1 MSEGLLS
8 QLMIQR
14 QTRHVHNSL
23 EMAMHMWN
31 ILSFTLMGIATVLT
45 QIATDTSRTRSF
57 FPPGIERNTIRNPP
71 PNGAEMKLLHLSSTG
86 VGALLQEW
94 REQEGK
100 IPLKLDWRKRAVL
113 TPVQDQK
120 YCSASYAFAAVG
132 NMTILQNTII

>member
-14 QTRHVHNSL
+14 PTRHIHNSL

-45 QIATDTSRTRSF
+45 QIATNTSRT

-71 PNGAEMKLLHLSSTG
+71 PNGAEMKLLHLSATG

-132 NMTILQNTII
+132 NMTILQNTIIL